1 MASVNVNLSCDLQHP
16 VRVQYLDGNMFSMD
30 NGGNTIN
37 VLVYDNGE
45 PAQIGGTVTA
55 NVIRADG
62 GTVAVTGS
70 LSGNKVTIVMP
81 QACYAVTGAV
91 SVIIKLTQDTTVTT
105 IAAFVAN
112 VYRSSTDT
120 VVDPGT
126 IIQSVEDLIADIEG
140 AVADIPV
147 AYNASFAPAYSN
159 SSTYAVGQY
168 VTYDGYLWRCT
179 TAITTAESWTS
190 GHWTK
195 VALAEEL
202 SDVKSAIHDIAPK
215 TESTNLL
222 NYDTV
227 QKGKQLNSTNGTVAS
242 ATGYVV
248 SDYIPINNGDSVYMM
263 VKYIA
268 ESPNRVVVITPSLSN
283 NWTLCVYDSSKTY
296 INGWTASQ
304 LDNPK
309 TISASNAK
317 YIRIG
322 FAQAHFEN
330 EERQYGI
337 FLNSQP
343 TVDNYEVYFD
353 PYYTIGE
360 DVIIPQIG
368 TIPEPLY
375 ELSNFSFGNDT
386 FDSMGVTGISGHR
399 YTVVY
404 SRLVGAYAQVGIIS
418 GGAWKGS
425 EYGSNNLATFTAT
438 ASGTFYFKKIS
449 GSAQTIEK
457 VYIFDTTGNDDL
469 MAFIYTYK
477 LDSVNLPNNMV
488 VQKELRSWY
497 YGKKFAA
504 LGDSVT
510 EQGKWINPV
519 REKCPFFSVVNCG
532 IGGTHVGGYGT
543 NCFWKDTRVNTIPT
557 DADFITIMGGTND
570 CSSSRTIGEV
580 SRSNYDTDTFVGAYN
595 VLISKIFYKFTASG
609 DGYYD
614 NVDYSGVTRVST
626 TKPIYILIITCGFCG
641 NTSYAGSNYA
651 RMENFANAC
660 IEIGKLWGIPVAD
673 IYHNAGINPITY
685 PMYLSDTVHPNDDG
699 GRKIASAIIG
709 TMMINEPVE

>member
-140 AVADIPV
+140 AMADIPV

-296 INGWTASQ
+296 
-304 LDNPK
+304 
-309 TISASNAK
+309 TI
-317 YIRIG
+317 
-322 FAQAHFEN
+322 
-330 EERQYGI
+330 
-337 FLNSQP
+337 
-343 TVDNYEVYFD
+343 
-353 PYYTIGE
+353 
-360 DVIIPQIG
+360 
-368 TIPEPLY
+368 
-375 ELSNFSFGNDT
+375 
-386 FDSMGVTGISGHR
+386 
-399 YTVVY
+399 
-404 SRLVGAYAQVGIIS
+404 
-418 GGAWKGS
+418 
-425 EYGSNNLATFTAT
+425 
-438 ASGTFYFKKIS
+438 
-449 GSAQTIEK
+449 
-457 VYIFDTTGNDDL
+457 
-469 MAFIYTYK
+469 
-477 LDSVNLPNNMV
+477 
-488 VQKELRSWY
+488 
-497 YGKKFAA
+497 
-504 LGDSVT
+504 
-510 EQGKWINPV
+510 
-519 REKCPFFSVVNCG
+519 
-532 IGGTHVGGYGT
+532 
-543 NCFWKDTRVNTIPT
+543 
-557 DADFITIMGGTND
+557 
-570 CSSSRTIGEV
+570 
-580 SRSNYDTDTFVGAYN
+580 
-595 VLISKIFYKFTASG
+595 
-609 DGYYD
+609 
-614 NVDYSGVTRVST
+614 
-626 TKPIYILIITCGFCG
+626 
-641 NTSYAGSNYA
+641 
-651 RMENFANAC
+651 
-660 IEIGKLWGIPVAD
+660 
-673 IYHNAGINPITY
+673 
-685 PMYLSDTVHPNDDG
+685 
-699 GRKIASAIIG
+699 
-709 TMMINEPVE
+709 